1 MGMDHTITRRLLALG
16 AAAGLTLALAAC
28 GDDDDDTASDG
39 GSETTEAGGD
49 AYGNGSTTT
58 AGESAGGGG
67 AATLEVTSLQFQD
80 VTAPAGGTVEISN
93 SSGAPHTFTSDDG
106 AFESVDV
113 PSDNTATAQAP
124 SEAGEYPFHCEIHP
138 DMQATLTV
146 E

>member
-49 AYGNGSTTT
+49 AYGDGSTTT
-58 AGESAGGGG
+58 AGESAGGSG
-67 AATLEVTSLQFQD
+67 AATLEVTSIDYSD
-80 VTAPAGGTVEISN
+80 VSAPAGGTLAIEN
-93 SSGAPHTFTSDDG
+93 SSGAPHTFTSDED

-113 PSDNTATAQAP
+113 PSDDAATAQVPAEP
-124 SEAGEYPFHCEIHP
+124 GEYPFHCEIHP